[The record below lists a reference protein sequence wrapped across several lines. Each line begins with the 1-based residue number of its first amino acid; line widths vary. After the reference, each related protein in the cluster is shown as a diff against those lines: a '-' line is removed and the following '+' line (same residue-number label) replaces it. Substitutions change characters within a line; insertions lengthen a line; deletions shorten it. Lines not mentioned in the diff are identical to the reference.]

1 MSKKKQEQEEQLR
14 RMREERKQAEL
25 AKKKQENRLM
35 WIIICTVLAVVVI
48 AAAIPILINSLNGN
62 EADTTTEA
70 EDLSD
75 SPIKYDLASPDT
87 YVLSEEATQYVKLNV
102 SYSDDNGQRHNGD
115 IIVKLDSTNAP
126 ITVANF
132 QKLVGEG
139 FYDGLIFHRVIEDFM
154 IQGGDPEGNGTG
166 GSDEEIEGEF
176 SKNGVDNKLSH
187 KRGVVSMA
195 RQGAQTDAQDAL
207 YYNTASSQFFIVHE
221 DSTFLDGKY
230 AAFGEVVF
238 GMTSVD
244 GIAAMTVNSVSKPL
258 KEAKIVSAVFINYL
272 GDEFPA

>member
-1 MSKKKQEQEEQLR
+1 MGKKKQEQEEQLR

-35 WIIICTVLAVVVI
+35 WIIICAVLAVVVI
-48 AAAIPILINSLNGN
+48 AAAIPILISSLNGN
-62 EADTTTEA
+62 EADTTEM

-87 YVLSEEATQYVKLNV
+87 YVVSEEATQYVKLNV

-115 IIVKLDSTNAP
+115 IIIKLDPTNAP
-126 ITVANF
+126 LTVANF

-195 RQGAQTDAQDAL
+195 RQGAETDALDAL

-230 AAFGEVVF
+230 ASFGEVVF

-244 GIAAMTVNSVSKPL
+244 GIAAMAVNTVAKPL

-272 GDEFPA
+272 GNEFPA